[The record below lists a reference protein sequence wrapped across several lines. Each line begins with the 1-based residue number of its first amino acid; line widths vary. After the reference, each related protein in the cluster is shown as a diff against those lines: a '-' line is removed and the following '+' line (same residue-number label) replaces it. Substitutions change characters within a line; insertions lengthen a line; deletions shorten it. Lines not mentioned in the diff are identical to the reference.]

1 MKSNNLNKNFEL
13 KNKDINILDDSMN
26 INSSNDEFNEFL
38 INIEF
43 ISQNL
48 NKVFTINNS
57 IIRLLTEEAESF
69 NKISLDQMVNSRNS
83 LIKNTVELIELKNIK
98 LSLINENINVD
109 HIKNILEHIN
119 NQELQINNLFE
130 KNLDNLKMNINSINK
145 LNKLKIYK
153 QN

>member
-1 MKSNNLNKNFEL
+1 MSINEKSNNFD
-13 KNKDINILDDSMN
+13 DIT
-26 INSSNDEFNEFL
+26 F
-38 INIEF
+38 NIEF